1 MAQEIKFFD
10 LKKISDSF
18 EPEMSATIQ
27 NVVASG
33 WYLQGQ
39 SVKIFEQEFADYCG
53 SRFCIGVGNGLDAL
67 TLILTAYKH
76 LLGWN
81 DGDEVIVSANTY
93 IASILA
99 ITRAGLK
106 PVACEPTLD
115 DYLVDVKQIE
125 GLITSRTR
133 AIMPVHLYGRCC
145 DMASITKIA
154 QEHNLKVV
162 DDCAQA
168 HGALYDGRKV
178 GCLADASGFSFYPG
192 KNLGALGDGGAVT
205 TNDELLAATVRQL
218 ANYGSERKYVNKYK
232 GINSRLDEIQAAVL
246 SVKLKRLD
254 KDNAARRRVAE
265 AFTKGISS
273 QFVTLPYI
281 NVCRDFSGDE
291 RNVFHIYPI
300 RCSHRDELQKHLKTN
315 GISTLIHYPIP
326 FHRQEAYKEYANL
339 SLPITEKIHNEELSL
354 PMSPLLT
361 KSEIEQIVNAVNTF
375 KP

>member
-1 MAQEIKFFD
+1 MAEEIQFLD

-18 EPEMSATIQ
+18 EPEMSEAIFR
-27 NVVASG
+27 VVKSG

-39 SVKIFEQEFADYCG
+39 SVKNFEQEFADYCG

-81 DGDEVIVSANTY
+81 DGDEIIVSANTY

-99 ITRAGLK
+99 ITKAGLK
-106 PVACEPTLD
+106 PIPCEPSLA
-115 DYLVDVKQIE
+115 DYLIDVEQIE
-125 GLITSRTR
+125 QLVGNRTR

-145 DMASITKIA
+145 NMTSIAEIA
-154 QEHNLKVV
+154 KKHNLKNV

-168 HGALYDGRKV
+168 HGAIFDGKKV
-178 GCLADASGFSFYPG
+178 GSLADASGFSFYPG

-205 TNDELLAATVRQL
+205 TNNELLAATVRQL

-300 RCSHRDELQKHLKTN
+300 RCSHRDELQKHLKNN
-315 GISTLIHYPIP
+315 GINTLIHYPIP

-361 KSEIEQIVNAVNTF
+361 ESEIEQIVNAVNTF